1 MKWRGD
7 DRSFRGMRVSDSS
20 LLTYVDDLRN
30 CCSELANVH
39 DGHSS
44 GAVTP
49 RFIPELI
56 VAPFADASYAENKR
70 YQVQLAGELW
80 RVRRRIRA
88 LDEARAEVAT
98 LPEAPAPAIKNWFSS
113 TALAVPRD
121 LPPPW
126 EQRAVVRE
134 MALRAA
140 VEALQATG
148 ASSAHGE
155 ARRATRLT

>member
-1 MKWRGD
+1 MKLRGD

-88 LDEARAEVAT
+88 LDEARAAPPAP
-98 LPEAPAPAIKNWFSS
+98 LPEAPAPAISS
-113 TALAVPRD
+113 K
-121 LPPPW
+121 
-126 EQRAVVRE
+126 
-134 MALRAA
+134 
-140 VEALQATG
+140 
-148 ASSAHGE
+148 SA
-155 ARRATRLT
+155 